1 MVVLN
6 VQICEGIK
14 VWIHKMISL
23 HKNII
28 FLLKIVESLFTCNF
42 WMTDQKMIRGLKILL
57 KRYHCVQCF
66 IFNLI
71 RISLYPGYKFPH
83 LSLSVSETNIT
94 MVKWFKTHAYRCQNV
109 FYNEDITHKISGSP
123 FHFRVAWLK
132 PHPRVAC
139 FMANKIVFKLIT
151 FFQVSFKFHIGL
163 IVV

>member
-1 MVVLN
+1 MWGYKSLKP
-6 VQICEGIK
+6 Q
-14 VWIHKMISL
+14 MISL

-28 FLLKIVESLFTCNF
+28 FFTEDHRKFVYLQLLND
-42 WMTDQKMIRGLKILL
+42 WPKMIRGLKILL